1 MIMSTSNQR
10 ASNIFKSSQEPNTNK
25 KNKKRHKIPFNKIQ
39 PPITISF
46 NLGREVNKKDVSTYG
61 VYRQSSTI
69 CTEGWQ
75 PRKVEKNAWWWT
87 LTLNL
92 FSHNTLTQAWRSLKN
107 WWPTM
112 TNKKTIISN
121 IISIESYHPWKHIK
135 NPLEQL
141 TPRWKEDSFPW
152 KRDGWS
158 LCQGRSIELFR
169 HQIPPSIGTHQIR
182 HVRTLDKFATERA
195 GGLVWCCGLRLQPPA
210 TAIFLRFSWSGREW

>member
-46 NLGREVNKKDVSTYG
+46 NLGREFNKKDVSTYG

-135 NPLEQL
+135 KSSWTIDAALEGGFISLKKRWLVPLSGEIYRTL
-141 TPRWKEDSFPW
+141 
-152 KRDGWS
+152 
-158 LCQGRSIELFR
+158 
-169 HQIPPSIGTHQIR
+169 PPSDSTIDRNPSDSPCPNLGQIR
-182 HVRTLDKFATERA
+182 NGTSWRPCVVLRASPSATCN
-195 GGLVWCCGLRLQPPA
+195 GHFF
-210 TAIFLRFSWSGREW
+210 AIFVEW